1 MIDKRIDELK
11 RQDLK
16 TVEIDYDK
24 KIFKVNGINVGKT
37 TEMHIHIEP
46 MRTTITVRDTT
57 DEVEI
62 SKEEK

>member
-24 KIFKVNGINVGKT
+24 KIFKVNGINVGKVG
-37 TEMHIHIEP
+37 EMHIHIEP
-46 MRTTITVRDTT
+46 RRTTITVRDTT